1 MTKFQA
7 IGRRVKKLRESA
19 RPKETQDG
27 LAAAVGV
34 GRSTIGMIETGKD
47 GGGIDTMIA
56 IADHYKVPLDWLV
69 CRRVPAGGPLA
80 GQFVDDPNELAWL
93 DFWRGIP
100 EQDRDALFRA
110 LQIRSPGDSRTA

>member
-7 IGRRVKKLRESA
+7 IGHRVKKLRKA
-19 RPKETQDG
+19 VRPKETQDD

-34 GRSTIGMIETGKD
+34 SRSTIGMIEAGKD
-47 GGGIDTMIA
+47 GGGIATMIA

-69 CRRVPAGGPLA
+69 CRRVPEGGPLA
-80 GQFVDDPNELAWL
+80 GQFVDDLNELAWL

-100 EQDRDALFRA
+100 EEHRDALFRA
-110 LQIRSPGDSRTA
+110 LQIRRDQDKTA